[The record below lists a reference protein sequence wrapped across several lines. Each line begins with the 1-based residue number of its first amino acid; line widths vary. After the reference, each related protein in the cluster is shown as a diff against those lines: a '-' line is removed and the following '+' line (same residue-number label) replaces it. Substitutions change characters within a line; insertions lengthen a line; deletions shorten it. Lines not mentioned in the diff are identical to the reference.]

1 MTKNKRR
8 FKKFIIKVI
17 SKTVDI
23 LHWLW
28 IKVTPRRKVYFEDM
42 NRETRRKRITIIRKK
57 HW

>member
-1 MTKNKRR
+1 MTKNQRR
-8 FKKFIIKVI
+8 LKKFIIKVI
-17 SKTVDI
+17 SKIVDI
-23 LHWLW
+23 VHWLW